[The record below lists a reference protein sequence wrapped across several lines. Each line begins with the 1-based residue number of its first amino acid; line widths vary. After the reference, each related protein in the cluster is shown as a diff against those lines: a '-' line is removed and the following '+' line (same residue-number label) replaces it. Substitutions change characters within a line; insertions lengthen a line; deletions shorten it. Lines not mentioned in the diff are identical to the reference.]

1 MLLLSID
8 SRVELW
14 GQSQYKIIT
23 MNMLKANMT
32 MDLAFELDLKKDSK
46 D

>member
-23 MNMLKANMT
+23 MNMLKPNRT
-32 MDLAFELDLKKDSK
+32 MDLAFGLDFKKESK